1 MDIPNEKKLSN
12 EFLLTLFPLIK
23 VFSEDG
29 LRNNLKFLRAS
40 AGFVC
45 KSACVQPRNSP
56 LDFLRPSSIPLPY
69 PKFFFKFI
77 YFKLLV

>member
-40 AGFVC
+40 AGFTNLH
-45 KSACVQPRNSP
+45 VQPRNSP
-56 LDFLRPSSIPLPY
+56 LDFLRPSSISLPY
-69 PKFFFKFI
+69 PKFFF
-77 YFKLLV
+77 